1 MNKGRGGGFWLLC
14 SQNNP
19 YPRADSPASPR
30 SHHHASPGPV
40 PATLEQSWP
49 CPCPQAARR
58 LEQGWAV
65 SAAQALSPPTR
76 RPLSDT
82 PHPQPPHESQ
92 SCLHLGLT
100 TRAERTLRSV
110 PPPPPR
116 FQFLCVSAS
125 VPLALCVSV
134 HFLLSLSLPPFS
146 LSHFVS
152 FDICLCFSPSYTSFP
167 PPALPPQPLKC
178 LSALQF
184 LFLPSLSP
192 PPQPSSSSSGK
203 HPGTHVHTH
212 MHVHARTHMYTHAL

>member
-1 MNKGRGGGFWLLC
+1 MPPGGEEAGAGLGGEC
-14 SQNNP
+14 
-19 YPRADSPASPR
+19 
-30 SHHHASPGPV
+30 SPGPL
-40 PATLEQSWP
+40 PPPTQASEWP
-49 CPCPQAARR
+49 PPPPPPPPPPRR
-58 LEQGWAV
+58 A
-65 SAAQALSPPTR
+65 PTR
-76 RPLSDT
+76 RPLGAT

-100 TRAERTLRSV
+100 TRAERALRSV